1 MWRFLNYLFHFMKKI
16 IVAGLLLTVAAWL
29 MSFRPAPQP
38 AAAPLKWYTW
48 EEAVELSKAKPKKMF
63 VDVYTDWCGWCKRM
77 DKSTFSDPAVAAY
90 LAENFYPVKLNAE
103 QRADIKFAGET
114 FKFVEND
121 GGSGGVHSLAYSL
134 LDGKLGYPAMVYLN
148 EKFER
153 IMISPG
159 YKEVPDMLKE
169 LKFAAEEQ
177 YNKTT
182 WEEYR
187 AAN

>member
-1 MWRFLNYLFHFMKKI
+1 MKRYI
-16 IVAGLLLTVAAWL
+16 LAALALGTVAFAV
-29 MSFRPAPQP
+29 MAFRPA
-38 AAAPLKWYTW
+38 APVAPPMKWYTW
-48 EEAVELSKAKPKKMF
+48 DEAMALNKTKPRKLLI
-63 VDVYTDWCGWCKRM
+63 DVYTDWCGWCKRM
-77 DKSTFSDPAVAAY
+77 DKSTFSDPAVMAY

-103 QRADIKFAGET
+103 QRGDIQFGGET
-114 FKFVEND
+114 FKFMEND
-121 GGSGGVHSLAYSL
+121 NGRGGVHTLAYSL

-177 YNKTT
+177 YTKTT
-182 WEEYR
+182 WEEYS
-187 AAN
+187 AGN

>member
-1 MWRFLNYLFHFMKKI
+1 MKKI

-29 MSFRPAPQP
+29 MAFRPVPSP
-38 AAAPLKWYTW
+38 AAVPLKWYTW

-77 DKSTFSDPAVAAY
+77 DKSTFSDPAVMAY

-103 QRADIKFAGET
+103 QRGDIQFGGET
-114 FKFVEND
+114 FKFMEND
-121 GGSGGVHSLAYSL
+121 NGRGGVHTLAYSL

-177 YNKTT
+177 YTKTT
-182 WEEYR
+182 WEEYS
-187 AAN
+187 AGN